1 MSKENKQF
9 KQRNIDLK
17 SIKRNQT
24 EAYGV
29 KETKKQKLKT

>member
-9 KQRNIDLK
+9 KQRNRDLK

-24 EAYGV
+24 EANGV